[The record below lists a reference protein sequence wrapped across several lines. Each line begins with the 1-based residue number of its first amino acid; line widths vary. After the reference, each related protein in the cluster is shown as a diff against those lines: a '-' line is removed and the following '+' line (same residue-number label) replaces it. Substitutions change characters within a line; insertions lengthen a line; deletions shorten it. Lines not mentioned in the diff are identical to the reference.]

1 MRIAEITNDAKE
13 TVQVAI
19 NNIDANLFGV
29 NKMDESVSNTQMG
42 LLIDDSTKPTSANV
56 SMAFYD

>member
-56 SMAFYD
+56 SMAFHD